1 MDFNRKRRL
10 LLGGFAALALAGQPL
25 GAQQLAEGRTAQNL
39 RFIAGGIGLDES
51 EQIKALA
58 NEFSLT
64 VVVAATS
71 GAYLA
76 DTQVSIRDAQG
87 QSVLDTH
94 LASPYLLVELA
105 AGRYDVEA
113 VHKGIRQQRRV
124 MVGNNLRARVVF
136 AFDVPV
142 DRAKDQ
148 PTG

>member
-10 LLGGFAALALAGQPL
+10 LLGSFAVLALAGQPL
-25 GAQQLAEGRTAQNL
+25 GAQQLAVGRTAQNL
-39 RFIAGGIGLDES
+39 RFVAGGVGLDES

-58 NEFSLT
+58 NGFSLT

-76 DTQVSIRDAQG
+76 DTQVSIRNAEG

-113 VHKGIRQQRRV
+113 VHNGIRQQRRIL
-124 MVGNNLRARVVF
+124 VGNNSRARVVF